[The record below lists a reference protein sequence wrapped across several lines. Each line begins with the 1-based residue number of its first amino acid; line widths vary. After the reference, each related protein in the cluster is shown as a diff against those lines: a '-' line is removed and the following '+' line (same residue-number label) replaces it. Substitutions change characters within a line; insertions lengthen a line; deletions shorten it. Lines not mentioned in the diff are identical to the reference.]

1 MQSYA
6 RGPDASIRHKTIDDA
21 FRETAGRFP
30 DRAAVVVRHQ
40 GVRLTWSEL
49 DREVDR
55 AAAGLRA
62 LGLRAGDRAGVW
74 ATNCLEWVLLQ
85 FGCAR
90 AGVVQVNVNPAYRS
104 HELAFVLRKSGMKAL
119 FLHEADRR
127 SNYRALFEEA
137 RAGQDLALEHVTYF
151 GTPDWTQFLRER
163 EGADEELDPAAPIN
177 IQYTSG
183 TTGNPKGVLLS
194 HVNLINNARFIGQW
208 LRLTESDRIC
218 IPVPLYH
225 CFGCVGGTLVAA
237 VTGATM
243 IFPAPSFD
251 PLATLAAAQD
261 ERATVIYGVPTMF
274 IAQLDHPEFSRF
286 DLTSLRTGI
295 MAGAPCP
302 VEVMKR
308 VVNQMHCH
316 EMTIAYGQTETSP
329 LITMSPVNASVE
341 LRCST
346 VGCTFPATEVRV
358 VDPASGETLPVG
370 QQGEL
375 ITRGYLVMKGYDQEP
390 EATAR
395 AIDADGWLHTGDLAT
410 MRPDGYFR
418 ITGRAR
424 DLIIRGGE
432 NIYPREIEEFLYTH
446 PKISDVQ
453 VVGLPDTQLGEIVVA
468 WIRLKPGETETEEGV
483 KSFCRDRIAHF
494 KIPAH
499 IRIVDAFPMTVTGK
513 VQKYRIRQMEIQE
526 RGLQTAAKTET
537 A

>member
-1 MQSYA
+1 MESYT
-6 RGPDASIRHKTIDDA
+6 RGPEVTVWHKTIDEV
-21 FRETAGRFP
+21 FRETVQRFP
-30 DRAAVVVRHQ
+30 EREAIVLRHQ
-40 GVRLTWSEL
+40 GIRLTWNEL
-49 DREVDR
+49 DHEVDR

-62 LGLRAGDRAGVW
+62 LGLQAGDRAGVW
-74 ATNCLEWVLLQ
+74 ATNCLEWVVLQ

-104 HELAFVLRKSGMKAL
+104 HDLAFVLRKSGMKAI

-127 SNYRALFEEA
+127 SNYGAILEEA
-137 RAGQDLALEHVTYF
+137 RAGQDLPLEHVVYL
-151 GTPDWTQFLRER
+151 GSPAWRAFLRD
-163 EGADEELDPAAPIN
+163 EGSIQETLDPDSPIN

-194 HVNLINNARFIGQW
+194 HVNLINNARFIGVW
-208 LRLTESDRIC
+208 MRLTEADRIC

-225 CFGCVGGTLVAA
+225 CFGCVGGTLVSAA
-237 VTGATM
+237 TGATM
-243 IFPAPSFD
+243 VFPAPSFD
-251 PLATLAAAQD
+251 PLATLEAIHE
-261 ERATVIYGVPTMF
+261 ERATVVYGVPTMF

-308 VVNQMHCH
+308 VVSQMHCS
-316 EMTIAYGQTETSP
+316 EMTIAYGQTESSP
-329 LITMSPVNASVE
+329 LITMSPVDASVE

-346 VGCTFPATEVRV
+346 VGCTFPATEVRII
-358 VDPASGETLPVG
+358 DPASGQTVPVG

-375 ITRGYLVMKGYDQEP
+375 ITRGYLVMKGYDKEP

-395 AIDADGWLHTGDLAT
+395 AVDADGWLHTGDLAT

-446 PKISDVQ
+446 PKVSDVQ
-453 VVGLPDTQLGEIVVA
+453 VVGLPDPLLGETVA
-468 WIRLKPGETETEEGV
+468 AWVRLKPGETETEEGI
-483 KSFCRDRIAHF
+483 KAYCRDRIAHY
-494 KIPAH
+494 KIPAY

-526 RGLQTAAKTET
+526 RGLDKAAKTET